1 MGIKIRTIEK
11 NEYPSFTATADY
23 IAGICFSNGL
33 VLLAETENGI
43 PMGVLA
49 AKKAMMFQEVSYIFV
64 KPIFR
69 NRGIATE
76 LFAKLIELSPNV
88 TIRIKDYHP
97 FKEALNALVIK
108 FALEYDYSAYSY
120 IADVKA
126 KADVHQALYES
137 RYKRIIDRLL
147 SRGYVLKRFEE
158 CENIVK
164 RIGELVGTEFE
175 YSTNPLLFSNYDPRY
190 SYCLFKNDQ
199 PIAFSLIETVGN
211 MAVFHLLSRAKHSV
225 SGAFLLPLFQTFTD
239 LLADSFWKISFVVY
253 HDNDRMRALSD
264 NDFITQYV
272 DKVQPFKVYS
282 KKTFLHPH

>member
-1 MGIKIRTIEK
+1 MLKLNYLFCDGMILQRDREVAIWGESDSSVKITI
-11 NEYPSFTATADY
+11 DD
-23 IAGICFSNGL
+23 ICVKGEAINGTFS
-33 VLLAETENGI
+33 VKI
-43 PMGVLA
+43 PQHICGG
-49 AKKAMMFQEVSYIFV
+49 
-64 KPIFR
+64 P
-69 NRGIATE
+69 
-76 LFAKLIELSPNV
+76 
-88 TIRIKDYHP
+88 
-97 FKEALNALVIK
+97 
-108 FALEYDYSAYSY
+108 
-120 IADVKA
+120 
-126 KADVHQALYES
+126 
-137 RYKRIIDRLL
+137 
-147 SRGYVLKRFEE
+147 YVLKIENETDCISINDVYYGDVYLASGQSNMYLSIADTNQKLDE

-175 YSTNPLLFSNYDPRY
+175 YNTNPLLFSNYDPRY